1 MTKPELSIIIVHHQ
15 TPELLKLCLKP
26 LCPVR
31 SNPASLQKG
40 QGAAILL
47 TEQTSNGVKRGGTGI
62 HGIDQEIIV
71 VDSTISRRARDLIRE
86 NYPEVK
92 YLPYQENLGYSRGVN
107 IGIQNSQGD
116 YILILNPD
124 VIITEDALDKML
136 EYMKKHPDIG
146 MLGPKMLN
154 FNGTAQRSYFSF
166 YKPITIIARRLW
178 LGKFKPFKK
187 ALYDFLMAD
196 SDPDKIQTPDWL
208 MGSAIMVNKQAI
220 KKVGGMDE
228 RFFMY
233 FEDVDWARRFWHN
246 DYKVVYYPEAVVYHY
261 HQRESK
267 SRLGLFDA
275 LFNKKTRWHI
285 ASAVKFFW
293 KYRNLA
299 KANQLD

>member
-15 TPELLKLCLKP
+15 TPELLKLCLK
-26 LCPVR
+26 
-31 SNPASLQKG
+31 SLKDSTVGKQEINK
-40 QGAAILL
+40 
-47 TEQTSNGVKRGGTGI
+47 
-62 HGIDQEIIV
+62 EIIV
-71 VDSTISRRARDLIRE
+71 VDSTISRKARDLIRE
-86 NYPEVK
+86 HYPEVK

-124 VIITEDALDKML
+124 VVFTKDALGVML
-136 EYMKKHPDIG
+136 DYMKKHPDIG
-146 MLGPKMLN
+146 MLGPKVLN
-154 FNGTAQRSYFSF
+154 FNGTAQRTYFRF

-178 LGKFKPFKK
+178 LGRFKPFKK
-187 ALYDFLMAD
+187 ALYEFLMAD
-196 SDPDKIQTPDWL
+196 SDPDKVQTPDWL
-208 MGSAIMVNKQAI
+208 MGSVLMVNRQAL

-246 DYKVVYYPEAVVYHY
+246 DYKVVYYPKAVVYHY

-267 SRLGLFDA
+267 SRLGLLDA

-293 KYRNLA
+293 KYRDLS
-299 KANQLD
+299 KASCSNKFARI